1 MIVIHGTERN
11 VYGIAPQGRPAAE
24 VVVAVTPVA
33 MVLAAIQ
40 EITAATIV
48 VAAMSAAI
56 TFAVLLAT
64 IVVTA

>member
-1 MIVIHGTERN
+1 MIVIHGTERD
-11 VYGIAPQGRPAAE
+11 VCGIAPQGRPAAE
-24 VVVAVTPVA
+24 VVVAA
-33 MVLAAIQ
+33 MSAVMILAAIQ